1 MEEVALAE
9 CEHADAV
16 AVMTRTYDAK
26 NDDTDIDGLLYLER
40 HLPDHIWKHME
51 TQHAATITLEIL
63 FCPECKVVFGDVTGA
78 TGLV

>member
-1 MEEVALAE
+1 MATND

-26 NDDTDIDGLLYLER
+26 RDDTDIDGLLYLER
-40 HLPDHIWKHME
+40 HMPDHLWKHME
-51 TQHAATITLEIL
+51 AQHAQTITIEIL
-63 FCPECKVVFGDVTGA
+63 FCPECKAVFGDYTGA